1 MLSKSLAQ
9 DHLSYST
16 GFGQI
21 HNNTFFFWLTC
32 ILFKMNG
39 GWQPLPKYLKMKEAC
54 WDHHSILWFKLIFVN
69 LQISFFKYN
78 ILMIQH

>member
-21 HNNTFFFWLTC
+21 HNNTFFFANMYT
-32 ILFKMNG
+32 
-39 GWQPLPKYLKMKEAC
+39 
-54 WDHHSILWFKLIFVN
+54 
-69 LQISFFKYN
+69 
-78 ILMIQH
+78 IQNEWRMAAIA